1 MDFGA
6 LSLLP
11 PIVAIG
17 LALITKRVYMS
28 LFLGILA
35 GSLIYNNWNIVSTV
49 SHIFNTI
56 IGSMELTSVTG
67 ISSFTEAGNLWNLL
81 ILLFLVMLGI
91 LIAMITR
98 AGGALAYGDWATQKI
113 KSKEGAS
120 LSTSL
125 LGIILFVDDYFNCLT
140 VGTVMKPITD
150 KFKISRAKLAYIID
164 STAAPVCILMPV
176 SSWFAAVVGNLSEAG
191 IGAGSLSG
199 MSPSDVFIS
208 SILYNTYALV
218 ALFMVAV
225 IISLKKMDFG
235 PMKLHEKVAEET
247 GDLFN
252 GNSEAALAESEIKP
266 LAGGK
271 IAYLVLPLVLLI
283 AAIVFAFLVSG
294 GLLSGAGVIG
304 AFQAMDASWGLFWGG
319 LTTLLATVV
328 YFLIS
333 KAIPAKDIPG
343 LFLKGSKLMIP
354 AITILILAWS
364 LGSIIKGD
372 LGTGTYL
379 AGLIQ
384 NNLPIQLLP
393 AILFALSGFMAFA
406 TGTSW
411 GTFGIMLPIAVP
423 MAVALGMPEFVV
435 PYVAAVLGGA
445 IYGDHSSPI
454 SDTTIMSSTG
464 AGTKHIDHVQTQL
477 PYTTLI
483 GIMAFVGYILVGY
496 TINLGYWV
504 SGIINLAFVA
514 LAVYLASS
522 FLSKKACCK
531 CASN

>member
-17 LALITKRVYMS
+17 LALLTKRVYTS
-28 LFLGILA
+28 LFLGILT
-35 GSLIYNNWNIVSTV
+35 GSLIYNNGSIVSTV
-49 SHIFNTI
+49 FHIINTVLDSI
-56 IGSMELTSVTG
+56 ELTAITG

-81 ILLFLVMLGI
+81 ILLFLVILGI

-98 AGGALAYGDWATQKI
+98 AGGALAYGNLATNKI
-113 KSKEGAS
+113 KSKEGAC

-125 LGIILFVDDYFNCLT
+125 LGLLLFVDDYFNCLT
-140 VGTVMKPITD
+140 VGTVMRPITD
-150 KFKISRAKLAYIID
+150 KFKVSRAKLAYIID

-176 SSWFAAVVGNLSEAG
+176 SSWFAAVVGNLSESG
-191 IGAGSLSG
+191 IGSDSLSS

-208 SILYNTYALV
+208 SILYNSYALI
-218 ALFMVAV
+218 ALFMVLV
-225 IISLKKMDFG
+225 IISFKKWDFG
-235 PMKLHEKVAEET
+235 PMKVHEKVAEET

-252 GNSEAALAESEIKP
+252 GNMGSSSLESEIKP
-266 LAGGK
+266 LNTGK
-271 IAYLVLPLVLLI
+271 ISYLVLPLVLLI
-283 AAIVFAFLVSG
+283 TAIISAFLISG
-294 GLLSGAGVIG
+294 GLLGGVGIIE

-319 LTTLLATVV
+319 LITLVITTL
-328 YFLIS
+328 YFIIS
-333 KAIPAKDIPG
+333 KAILVSDIPKMIT
-343 LFLKGSKLMIP
+343 KGTKLMIP
-354 AITILILAWS
+354 AISILILAWS

-372 LGTGTYL
+372 LGTGSYL

-384 NNLPIQLLP
+384 NNLPVQLLP

-411 GTFGIMLPIAVP
+411 GTFGIMLPIAIP
-423 MAVALGMPEFVV
+423 LAVALGMPEFVV
-435 PYVAAVLGGA
+435 PFVAAVLGGA

-464 AGTKHIDHVQTQL
+464 AGVKHIDHVQTQL

-483 GIMAFVGYILVGY
+483 GVMAFIGYILVGY
-496 TINLGYWV
+496 TINFGYWV
-504 SGIINLAFVA
+504 SGILNLLFVG
-514 LAVYLASS
+514 LSVFFISS
-522 FLSKKACCK
+522 FISKKMCLK